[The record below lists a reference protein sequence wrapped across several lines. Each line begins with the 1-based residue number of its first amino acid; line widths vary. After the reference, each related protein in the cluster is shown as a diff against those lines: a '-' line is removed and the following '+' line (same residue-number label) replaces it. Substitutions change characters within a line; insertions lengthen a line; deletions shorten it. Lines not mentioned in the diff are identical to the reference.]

1 MFVFW
6 LLSDGLQCAEVSERN
21 KQMYYIYHLNA
32 NAVPL
37 FFNLENDKTI
47 AWSSSFLELIY
58 KFHKTHK
65 KYSSSKSGLLG
76 IRTLI
81 WQWVELVESALIK
94 SDQLVLLTK
103 ADKDWAY
110 R

>member
-1 MFVFW
+1 M
-6 LLSDGLQCAEVSERN
+6 LMQYTS
-21 KQMYYIYHLNA
+21 
-32 NAVPL
+32 

-81 WQWVELVESALIK
+81 WQWVELAESGLIK
-94 SDQLVLLTK
+94 SDQLVLITR
-103 ADKDWAY
+103 AVKDWE
-110 R
+110 